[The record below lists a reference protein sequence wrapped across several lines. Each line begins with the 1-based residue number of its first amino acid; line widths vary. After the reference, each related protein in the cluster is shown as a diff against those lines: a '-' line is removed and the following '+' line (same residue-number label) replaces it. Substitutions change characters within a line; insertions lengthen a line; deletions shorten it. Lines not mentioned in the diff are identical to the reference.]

1 MSDATRRQ
9 EWRWRWRWRRRCCSH
24 FALNS
29 TSKRNLFSPMHTHT
43 HAGKRLLTLSLRH
56 THTRWLTHA
65 RWELV
70 ARILSFVYALE
81 LFIHTYVNTLC
92 VCVWVFLFFCGY
104 SAFVTLLALCLS
116 LPLSF
121 WLIKWLSNAEWVC
134 CWVACRLSAGQLS
147 AALEC
152 CCFRARNISMSF
164 TICLVYYCRSSF
176 R

>member
-1 MSDATRRQ
+1 M
-9 EWRWRWRWRRRCCSH
+9 
-24 FALNS
+24 
-29 TSKRNLFSPMHTHT
+29 
-43 HAGKRLLTLSLRH
+43 
-56 THTRWLTHA
+56 
-65 RWELV
+65 
-70 ARILSFVYALE
+70 
-81 LFIHTYVNTLC
+81 C

-176 R
+176 RFSVLVFFFVSLINAFECSVSVLSLCALFFPHFAWFYLILYGILFYFFFVYLLCLFEWCGDLWVTNGLFEWIILELWRIY